1 MRAGDIVADR
11 FEIEGH
17 ASSGG
22 MAQIFRAHDRLT
34 GEPVALKI
42 LQRTGPQESHRFR
55 REAHALAALRHPGV
69 VGYVAH
75 GTTEGGQLYLAMQ
88 WLSGETLA
96 ERLLREPLT
105 VPESLSLGVHVA
117 STLGA
122 LHRLGIVHRDLK
134 PSNLLLVGGSVDE
147 VTLLDFGVVRVAEA
161 GQELTMP
168 GVMLGTP
175 GYMAPEQAR
184 GEVAIDARADVFA
197 LGCILYRC
205 LTGRPPFVGN
215 DGLSV
220 LVKVLLEDP
229 PRLRELRGEVPAAL
243 DDLVTRMLAKAP
255 RDRPRDGAAV
265 AAELG
270 SLGELAP
277 ASRRGLPVPIGGPT
291 PELTTGERRMI
302 CLLVARDGALDND
315 ATRSEGEDALR
326 VRALSALAERHQGRL
341 EIIEARSPVVV
352 LSGLVAPTD
361 LAARG
366 ARCAL
371 AMQVLLGG
379 APVALVSGRA
389 EITAR
394 SPIGKLIDQAAA
406 LLAGDE
412 ARLGVVRIDE
422 VTAGLLGARFDLGSD
437 HAGHLLRGE
446 CDDLEAV
453 PRLLGK
459 PTPCVGRDR
468 ELSLLEATFVQ
479 CIEEQTPSA
488 VLVTAPAGMG
498 KSRLRVELLRRLRA
512 RDEPMAVWIA
522 RGDPM
527 SAGSAF
533 GLLAQVL
540 RRALGVADGAPAA
553 AVHRKI
559 RERVGRHGE
568 RGAHVAPFLGELVG
582 TPFPDEA
589 SEALRAARRSSVLMG
604 DQLHLAWEEFLRA
617 ECAAQ
622 PVLLVLEDMHW
633 GDLPTVGMINSALR
647 NLRDAP
653 FMVLALGRP
662 EVREMFPKLWAGRG
676 VQEIEL
682 TGLSRRA
689 SERLARQALGGA
701 VTEEMIGTLIERADG
716 NAFFLEEQIRA
727 AAEGRGAALPET
739 VLAMVQARLEAL
751 DPEARRV
758 LRAASVFGQSFR
770 PAGVAALLGGADA
783 EVAVWLAELV
793 EREVIV
799 QRRQPGRGGA
809 HGESLSAA
817 SSARGGAG
825 GGAGDGPEREASPAG
840 RAAALEP
847 GPPIQ
852 AGADDPEYSFRHGLV
867 REAAYGALTEY
878 DRRLG
883 HRLAGEWLEGEGK
896 GDAAELAE
904 HFERGAEPGRAA
916 AWYGRAAE
924 QALRGNDLLA
934 AIGHAERGRE
944 CGATGEEA
952 GGLLL
957 VEAEARVWRG
967 DFAVAEQRALD
978 AVALFEAGS
987 PSWYR
992 AVTGVI
998 MAAGKQGAFERVE
1011 SWVATARGASPREGA
1026 LTRRDICLVEG
1037 ALWLVFGG
1045 RYAAADGLIEAL
1057 ERSGAEGRSLDVEV
1071 LARLYE
1077 ARAIRAMTSGD
1088 PGACL
1093 DGIEAALAVFERS
1106 GDRRNACSLQV
1117 NLGSITMELGDY
1129 EGAEA
1134 ALRAALRAAEQM
1146 ELTDLAAFARSNLG
1160 NVMIARGDLDEAR
1173 RVEAEAIA
1181 TFQRLGDPRAEGIA
1195 RAYLGKAALLGGD
1208 LGAAEAEARAAAE
1221 LLQSAPPLRA
1231 AAWALSARV
1240 LLRKGRVEEA
1250 LALSG
1255 DALSLLESL
1264 GAVEEGESLIRLV
1277 RAEALLASGRQVE
1290 AVAAIAQARQ
1300 SVLSRAKQISNP
1312 RYRDQFLSALDNR
1325 EVLALAAQ
1333 WLGDRDAP

>member
-1 MRAGDIVADR
+1 MRAGDIVGNR

-17 ASSGG
+17 ATAGG
-22 MAQIFRAHDRLT
+22 MAQIFRARDRLT
-34 GEPVALKI
+34 GEPVAVKI
-42 LQRTGPQESHRFR
+42 LQRRGPQETHRFL
-55 REAHALAALRHPGV
+55 REAQALATLRHPGI

-75 GTTEGGQLYLAMQ
+75 GATDGGELFLAMQ

-96 ERLLREPLT
+96 ERFLREPLT
-105 VPESLSLGVHVA
+105 VPESLSLGARVA

-122 LHRLGIVHRDLK
+122 LHRLGVVHRDLK

-147 VTLLDFGVVRVAEA
+147 VTLLDFGVARVAEA

-184 GEVAIDARADVFA
+184 GELTIDVRADVFA
-197 LGCILYRC
+197 LGCVLYRC

-243 DDLVTRMLAKAP
+243 DDLVMRMLAKAP

-265 AAELG
+265 AAELA

-277 ASRRGLPVPIGGPT
+277 GSRRVPLPIGGPA

-302 CLLVARDGALDND
+302 CLLLARDGALDSD

-341 EIIEARSPVVV
+341 EIIESRSPVVV
-352 LSGLVAPTD
+352 LSGAVAPTD

-379 APVALVSGRA
+379 APVALVSGRT
-389 EITAR
+389 ELSAR
-394 SPIGKLIDQAAA
+394 SPIGNLIDQAAA
-406 LLAGDE
+406 LLAGDA
-412 ARLGVVRIDE
+412 ARPGVVRIDE
-422 VTAGLLGARFDLGSD
+422 VTAGLLGARFDVGSD
-437 HAGHLLRGE
+437 PTGHLLRGE
-446 CDDLEAV
+446 RDDLEVV

-498 KSRLRVELLRRLRA
+498 KSRLRTELLRRLRA
-512 RDEPMAVWIA
+512 RGEPMEVWIA

-527 SAGSAF
+527 SAGASF
-533 GLLAQVL
+533 GLLSQVL
-540 RRALGVADGAPAA
+540 RRALGVADGTPAA
-553 AVHRKI
+553 AVQRKI

-568 RGAHVAPFLGELVG
+568 DGARLAPFLGELVG
-582 TPFPDEA
+582 APFPDDE
-589 SEALRAARRSSVLMG
+589 SEALRVARRSSVLMG

-617 ECAAQ
+617 ACAAQ
-622 PVLLVLEDMHW
+622 PVLLVLEDLHW
-633 GDLPTVGMINSALR
+633 GDLPTVAMINSALR

-689 SERLARQALGGA
+689 GERLVRQALGNA
-701 VTEEMIGTLIERADG
+701 AADEVVATLVERADG

-783 EVAVWLAELV
+783 EVGDRLAELV

-799 QRRQPGRGGA
+799 PRRQPGRRGDGL
-809 HGESLSAA
+809 LSAM
-817 SSARGGAG
+817 SSSPRAG
-825 GGAGDGPEREASPAG
+825 PFDGPDRDAPTASE
-840 RAAALEP
+840 AAALDLGALGE
-847 GPPIQ
+847 
-852 AGADDPEYSFRHGLV
+852 AGAAEPEYSFRHGLV
-867 REAAYGALTEY
+867 REAAYGALTDY
-878 DRRLG
+878 DRQLG

-916 AWYGRAAE
+916 AWYRRAAE
-924 QALRGNDLLA
+924 QSLRGNDLLA
-934 AIGHAERGRE
+934 AIRHAERGLA
-944 CGATGEEA
+944 CGAAGAEA

-967 DFAVAEQRALD
+967 DFAVAEQRALE
-978 AVALFEAGS
+978 AAALFEPGS
-987 PSWYR
+987 PPWYS
-992 AVTGVI
+992 AATEVVL
-998 MAAGKQGAFERVE
+998 AAGKQGALDRVE
-1011 SWVATARGASPREGA
+1011 SWVATARGASPGEGA

-1045 RYAAADGLIEAL
+1045 RYAAADGIIAAL
-1057 ERSGAEGRSLDVEV
+1057 ERSGDEGRALDVEV

-1093 DGIEAALAVFERS
+1093 EGIEAALAVFERS
-1106 GDRRNACSLQV
+1106 GDRRNACSLRV
-1117 NLGSITMELGDY
+1117 NLGAITMELGDY

-1134 ALRAALRAAEQM
+1134 ALRAAMRAAEQM

-1181 TFQRLGDPRAEGIA
+1181 TFQRLGDPRAEGVA
-1195 RAYLGKAALLGGD
+1195 RAYLAKAALLGGD
-1208 LGAAEAEARAAAE
+1208 LAGAEAEARAAAE

-1240 LLRKGRVEEA
+1240 LLRKGRADEA

-1255 DALSLLESL
+1255 EALSLLESL

-1277 RAEALLASGRQVE
+1277 RAEALFASGRQDE
-1290 AVAAIAQARQ
+1290 GIAAIARARQ
-1300 SVLSRAKQISNP
+1300 SVLARAGQISNP
-1312 RYRDQFLSALDNR
+1312 RYRDRFLSSLDNG
-1325 EVLALAAQ
+1325 ETLALAAR
-1333 WLGDRDAP
+1333 WLGDSDAR

>member
-1 MRAGDIVADR
+1 MRAGDLVGNR

-17 ASSGG
+17 ATAGG
-22 MAQIFRAHDRLT
+22 MAQIFRARDRLT
-34 GEPVALKI
+34 GEPVAVKI
-42 LQRTGPQESHRFR
+42 LQRRGPQETHRFL
-55 REAHALAALRHPGV
+55 REAQALATLRHPGIV
-69 VGYVAH
+69 AYVAH
-75 GTTEGGQLYLAMQ
+75 GATEGGDLFLAMQ

-96 ERLLREPLT
+96 ERFLREPLT
-105 VPESLSLGVHVA
+105 VPESLALGARVA
-117 STLGA
+117 ATLGA
-122 LHRLGIVHRDLK
+122 LHRLGVVHRDLK

-147 VTLLDFGVVRVAEA
+147 VTLLDFGVARVAEA

-184 GEVAIDARADVFA
+184 GELTIDARADVFA
-197 LGCILYRC
+197 LGCVLYRC

-243 DDLVTRMLAKAP
+243 DDLVMRMLAKAP

-265 AAELG
+265 AAELA

-277 ASRRGLPVPIGGPT
+277 GSRRVPLPIGGPA

-302 CLLVARDGALDND
+302 CLLLARDGALDSD

-341 EIIEARSPVVV
+341 EIIESRSPVVV
-352 LSGLVAPTD
+352 LSGAVAPTD

-379 APVALVSGRA
+379 APVALVSGRT
-389 EITAR
+389 ELTAR
-394 SPIGKLIDQAAA
+394 SPIGNLIDQAAA
-406 LLAGDE
+406 LLAGDA
-412 ARLGVVRIDE
+412 ARPGVVRIDE
-422 VTAGLLGARFDLGSD
+422 VTAGLLGARFDVGAD
-437 HAGHLLRGE
+437 PAGHLLRGE
-446 CDDLEAV
+446 RDDLEVV

-498 KSRLRVELLRRLRA
+498 KSRLRTELLRRLRA
-512 RDEPMAVWIA
+512 RGEPMEIWIA

-527 SAGSAF
+527 SAGASF
-533 GLLAQVL
+533 GLLSQVL
-540 RRALGVADGAPAA
+540 RRALGVADGTPAA
-553 AVHRKI
+553 AVQRKI

-568 RGAHVAPFLGELVG
+568 DGARLAPFLGELVG
-582 TPFPDEA
+582 APFPDDE
-589 SEALRAARRSSVLMG
+589 SEALRVARRSSLLMG

-622 PVLLVLEDMHW
+622 PVLLVLEDLHW
-633 GDLPTVGMINSALR
+633 GDLPTVAMINSALR

-689 SERLARQALGGA
+689 SERLVRQALGNA
-701 VTEEMIGTLIERADG
+701 AAEQVVATLVERADG

-727 AAEGRGAALPET
+727 AADGRGAALPES

-783 EVAVWLAELV
+783 EVGDRLAELV

-799 QRRQPGRGGA
+799 ARRQPGRRGDGL
-809 HGESLSAA
+809 LSAL
-817 SSARGGAG
+817 SSSPRPGPI
-825 GGAGDGPEREASPAG
+825 DEPERDAPTACE
-840 RAAALEP
+840 AAALEL
-847 GPPIQ
+847 
-852 AGADDPEYSFRHGLV
+852 GASGEAEPEYSFRHGLV
-867 REAAYGALTEY
+867 REAAYGALTDY
-878 DRRLG
+878 DRQLG

-916 AWYGRAAE
+916 AWYRRAAE
-924 QALRGNDLLA
+924 QSLRGNDLLA
-934 AIGHAERGRE
+934 AIRHAERGLA
-944 CGATGEEA
+944 CGAAGVEA

-967 DFAVAEQRALD
+967 DFAAAEQRALE
-978 AVALFEAGS
+978 ATALFEPGS
-987 PSWYR
+987 PSWYS
-992 AVTGVI
+992 AATEVV
-998 MAAGKQGAFERVE
+998 MAAGKQGALDRVE
-1011 SWVATARGASPREGA
+1011 SWVATARGASPGEGA

-1045 RYAAADGLIEAL
+1045 RYAAADGIIAAL
-1057 ERSGAEGRSLDVEV
+1057 ERSGDEGRALDVEV
-1071 LARLYE
+1071 RARLYE
-1077 ARAIRAMTSGD
+1077 ARAIRAMTFGD

-1093 DGIEAALAVFERS
+1093 EGIEAALAVFERS
-1106 GDRRNACSLQV
+1106 GDRRNACSLRV
-1117 NLGSITMELGDY
+1117 NLGAVTMELGDY

-1181 TFQRLGDPRAEGIA
+1181 TFQRLGDPRAEGVA
-1195 RAYLGKAALLGGD
+1195 RAYLAKAALLGGD
-1208 LGAAEAEARAAAE
+1208 LAAAEAEARAAAE

-1240 LLRKGRVEEA
+1240 LLRKGRADEA

-1255 DALSLLESL
+1255 EALALLESL

-1277 RAEALLASGRQVE
+1277 RAEALFASGRQDE
-1290 AVAAIAQARQ
+1290 GIAAVARARQ
-1300 SVLSRAKQISNP
+1300 SVLARAGQISNP
-1312 RYRDQFLSALDNR
+1312 RYRDRFLSSLDNV
-1325 EVLALAAQ
+1325 ETLALAAR
-1333 WLGDRDAP
+1333 WLGDSDARQ

>member
-1 MRAGDIVADR
+1 MRAGDVVGNR

-17 ASSGG
+17 ATAGG
-22 MAQIFRAHDRLT
+22 MAQVFRARDRLT
-34 GEPVALKI
+34 GSPVAVKI
-42 LQRTGPQESHRFR
+42 LQRKGPQEMLRFV
-55 REAHALAALRHPGV
+55 REAQALATLHHPGI

-75 GTTEGGQLYLAMQ
+75 GTTEGGDLFLAMQ
-88 WLSGETLA
+88 WLAGETLA
-96 ERLLREPLT
+96 ERFLREPLT
-105 VPESLSLGVHVA
+105 VTESLALGA
-117 STLGA
+117 RIAATLGA

-147 VTLLDFGVVRVAEA
+147 VTLLDFGVARVAEA

-184 GEVAIDARADVFA
+184 GELTIDARADVFA
-197 LGCILYRC
+197 LGCVLYRC

-265 AAELG
+265 AAELA
-270 SLGELAP
+270 SLGDVAP
-277 ASRRGLPVPIGGPT
+277 GSRRGLPSPIGGPA

-302 CLLVARDGALDND
+302 CLLLARDGALDSD

-341 EIIEARSPVVV
+341 EIIESRSPVVV
-352 LSGLVAPTD
+352 LSGAVAPTD

-379 APVALVSGRA
+379 APVALVSGRT
-389 EITAR
+389 ELTAR
-394 SPIGKLIDQAAA
+394 SPIGNLIDQAAA
-406 LLAGDE
+406 LLAGDA
-412 ARLGVVRIDE
+412 ARPGVVRIDE
-422 VTAGLLGARFDLGSD
+422 VTAGLLGARFDLASD

-446 CDDLEAV
+446 RDDLEVV

-468 ELSLLEATFVQ
+468 ELSLLEATFAQ

-488 VLVTAPAGMG
+488 VLVTAPAGLG
-498 KSRLRVELLRRLRA
+498 KSRLRTELLRRLRA
-512 RDEPMAVWIA
+512 RGEPMEVWIA

-527 SAGSAF
+527 SAGAAF

-553 AVHRKI
+553 AVQRKI
-559 RERVGRHGE
+559 RERVGGH
-568 RGAHVAPFLGELVG
+568 GAHGARLAPFLGELVG
-582 TPFPDEA
+582 APFPDEE
-589 SEALRAARRSSVLMG
+589 SEALRVARRSSVLMG

-622 PVLLVLEDMHW
+622 PVLLVLEDLHW
-633 GDLPTVGMINSALR
+633 GDLPTVTMINSALR

-676 VQEIEL
+676 VQEVEL

-689 SERLARQALGGA
+689 SERLVRQALGNA
-701 VTEEMIGTLIERADG
+701 VTDEVVATLVERADG

-783 EVAVWLAELV
+783 EVADRLAELV

-799 QRRQPGRGGA
+799 PRRQPGRGGA
-809 HGESLSAA
+809 RGEGP
-817 SSARGGAG
+817 SSAGSSSPRAVL
-825 GGAGDGPEREASPAG
+825 GDGPERDASPACE
-840 RAAALEP
+840 AAALDLDVPGEAGTTEP
-847 GPPIQ
+847 
-852 AGADDPEYSFRHGLV
+852 EHSFRHGLV
-867 REAAYGALTEY
+867 REAAYGALTDY
-878 DRRLG
+878 DRQLG

-916 AWYGRAAE
+916 AWYRRAAE

-934 AIGHAERGRE
+934 AIRHAERGRA
-944 CGATGEEA
+944 CGAAGAEA

-957 VEAEARVWRG
+957 VESEARVWRG
-967 DFAVAEQRALD
+967 DFALAEQRALE
-978 AVALFEAGS
+978 AIALFEPGS
-987 PSWYR
+987 PSWYS
-992 AVTGVI
+992 AVTEVV
-998 MAAGKQGAFERVE
+998 MSAGKQGALDRVE
-1011 SWVATARGASPREGA
+1011 SWVVTARGASPREGA
-1026 LTRRDICLVEG
+1026 LTRRDIALVEG

-1045 RYAAADGLIEAL
+1045 RYAAADGIIAAL
-1057 ERSGAEGRSLDVEV
+1057 ERSEGEGRALDVEV

-1093 DGIEAALAVFERS
+1093 EGIEAALAVFERS
-1106 GDRRNACSLQV
+1106 GDRRNACSLRV
-1117 NLGSITMELGDY
+1117 NLGAITMELGDY

-1160 NVMIARGDLDEAR
+1160 NVMIARGDLDEGR
-1173 RVEAEAIA
+1173 RVEVEAIA
-1181 TFQRLGDPRAEGIA
+1181 TFQRLGDPRAEGVA
-1195 RAYLGKAALLGGD
+1195 RAYLAKAALLGGD
-1208 LGAAEAEARAAAE
+1208 LAAAEAEARAAAE

-1240 LLRKGRVEEA
+1240 LLRRGRADEA

-1255 DALSLLESL
+1255 EALSLLESL

-1277 RAEALLASGRQVE
+1277 RAEALFASGRHDE
-1290 AVAAIAQARQ
+1290 ALAAIARARH
-1300 SVLSRAKQISNP
+1300 SVLSRAGQISNP
-1312 RYRDQFLSALDNR
+1312 RYRAQFLSSLDNG
-1325 EVLALAAQ
+1325 ETLALAAR
-1333 WLGDRDAP
+1333 WLGDSDAS

>member
-1 MRAGDIVADR
+1 MRAGDIVGSR

-17 ASSGG
+17 ATAGG
-22 MAQIFRAHDRLT
+22 MAQIFRARDRLT
-34 GEPVALKI
+34 GEPVAVKV
-42 LQRTGPQESHRFR
+42 LQRRGPQETHRFV
-55 REAHALAALRHPGV
+55 REAQALATLRHPGI

-75 GTTEGGQLYLAMQ
+75 GTTEGGDLFLAMQ

-96 ERLLREPLT
+96 ERFLREPLT
-105 VPESLSLGVHVA
+105 VPESLALGARVA

-147 VTLLDFGVVRVAEA
+147 VTLLDFGVARVAEA

-184 GEVAIDARADVFA
+184 GELTIDARADVFA
-197 LGCILYRC
+197 LGCVLYRC

-265 AAELG
+265 AAELA
-270 SLGELAP
+270 SLGDLAP
-277 ASRRGLPVPIGGPT
+277 GSRRGLPLPIGGPA

-302 CLLVARDGALDND
+302 CLLLARDGALDSD

-341 EIIEARSPVVV
+341 EIIESRSPVVV
-352 LSGLVAPTD
+352 LSGAVAPTD

-379 APVALVSGRA
+379 APVALVSGRT
-389 EITAR
+389 ELTAR
-394 SPIGKLIDQAAA
+394 SPIGNLIDQAAA
-406 LLAGDE
+406 LLAGDA
-412 ARLGVVRIDE
+412 ARPGVVRIDE

-446 CDDLEAV
+446 RDDLEVV

-498 KSRLRVELLRRLRA
+498 KSRLRTELLRRIRA
-512 RDEPMAVWIA
+512 RGEAMEVWIA

-527 SAGSAF
+527 SAGASF

-540 RRALGVADGAPAA
+540 RRALGLADGAPAP
-553 AVHRKI
+553 AVQRRI
-559 RERVGRHGE
+559 RERVARHGE
-568 RGAHVAPFLGELVG
+568 HGARLAPFLGELVG
-582 TPFPDEA
+582 APFPDEE
-589 SEALRAARRSSVLMG
+589 SEALRVARRSSVLMG

-622 PVLLVLEDMHW
+622 PVLLVLEDLHW
-633 GDLPTVGMINSALR
+633 GDLPTVAMINSALR

-689 SERLARQALGGA
+689 SERLVRQALGNA
-701 VTEEMIGTLIERADG
+701 VAEEVVATLVERADG

-770 PAGVAALLGGADA
+770 PAGAAALLGGADA
-783 EVAVWLAELV
+783 EVGDRLAELV

-799 QRRQPGRGGA
+799 PRRQPGREG
-809 HGESLSAA
+809 
-817 SSARGGAG
+817 ARGEDLFSGLSSSSPRA
-825 GGAGDGPEREASPAG
+825 APGDGSERDASCA
-840 RAAALEP
+840 AAALEH
-847 GPPIQ
+847 GPLS
-852 AGADDPEYSFRHGLV
+852 GAVSAEPEYSFRHGLV
-867 REAAYGALTEY
+867 REAAYGALTDY
-878 DRRLG
+878 DRQLG

-916 AWYGRAAE
+916 TWYRRAAE

-934 AIGHAERGRE
+934 AIRHAARGLA
-944 CGATGEEA
+944 CGAAGAEA

-957 VEAEARVWRG
+957 VEAEARVWHG

-978 AVALFEAGS
+978 AVALFEPGS
-987 PSWYR
+987 PSWYS
-992 AVTGVI
+992 AVTEVV
-998 MAAGKQGAFERVE
+998 MAAGKQGALDRVE
-1011 SWVATARGASPREGA
+1011 SWVVTAQGASPREGA

-1045 RYAAADGLIEAL
+1045 RYAAADGIIAAL
-1057 ERSGAEGRSLDVEV
+1057 ERSEGEGRSLDVEV

-1093 DGIEAALAVFERS
+1093 EGIEAALAVFERS
-1106 GDRRNACSLQV
+1106 GDRRNACSLRV
-1117 NLGSITMELGDY
+1117 NLGAITMELGDY

-1181 TFQRLGDPRAEGIA
+1181 TFQRLGDPRAEGVA
-1195 RAYLGKAALLGGD
+1195 RAYLGKAALLAGD

-1240 LLRKGRVEEA
+1240 LLRKGRVDEA

-1255 DALSLLESL
+1255 EALALLSSL

-1277 RAEALLASGRQVE
+1277 RAEALFASGRQDE
-1290 AVAAIAQARQ
+1290 AIAAIARARD
-1300 SVLSRAKQISNP
+1300 SVLSRAGQISSP
-1312 RYRDQFLSALDNR
+1312 RYRDQFLSSLDNG
-1325 EVLALAAQ
+1325 ETLALAAR
-1333 WLGDRDAP
+1333 WLGDSEAR

>member
-1 MRAGDIVADR
+1 MRAGDLVGNR

-17 ASSGG
+17 ATAGG
-22 MAQIFRAHDRLT
+22 MAQIFRARDRLT
-34 GEPVALKI
+34 GEPVAVKI
-42 LQRTGPQESHRFR
+42 LQRRGPQETHRFL
-55 REAHALAALRHPGV
+55 REAQALATLRHPGIV
-69 VGYVAH
+69 AYVAH
-75 GTTEGGQLYLAMQ
+75 GATEGGDLFLAMQ

-96 ERLLREPLT
+96 ERFLREPLT
-105 VPESLSLGVHVA
+105 VPESLALGARVA
-117 STLGA
+117 ATLGA
-122 LHRLGIVHRDLK
+122 LHRLGVVHRDLK

-147 VTLLDFGVVRVAEA
+147 VTLLDFGVARVAEA

-184 GEVAIDARADVFA
+184 GELTIDARADVFA
-197 LGCILYRC
+197 LGCVLYRC

-243 DDLVTRMLAKAP
+243 DDLVMRMLAKAP

-265 AAELG
+265 AAELA

-277 ASRRGLPVPIGGPT
+277 GSRRVPLPIGGPA

-302 CLLVARDGALDND
+302 CLLLARDGALDSD

-341 EIIEARSPVVV
+341 EIIESRSPVVV
-352 LSGLVAPTD
+352 LSGAVAPTD

-379 APVALVSGRA
+379 APVALVSGRT
-389 EITAR
+389 ELTAR
-394 SPIGKLIDQAAA
+394 SPIGNLIDQAAA
-406 LLAGDE
+406 LLAGDA
-412 ARLGVVRIDE
+412 ARPGVVRIDE
-422 VTAGLLGARFDLGSD
+422 VTAGLLGARFDVGAD
-437 HAGHLLRGE
+437 PTGHLLRGE
-446 CDDLEAV
+446 RDDLEVV

-498 KSRLRVELLRRLRA
+498 KSRLRTELLRRLRA
-512 RDEPMAVWIA
+512 RGEPMEIWIA

-527 SAGSAF
+527 SAGASF
-533 GLLAQVL
+533 GLLSQAL
-540 RRALGVADGAPAA
+540 RRALGVADGTPAA
-553 AVHRKI
+553 AVQRKI

-568 RGAHVAPFLGELVG
+568 DGARLAPFLGELVG
-582 TPFPDEA
+582 APFPDDE
-589 SEALRAARRSSVLMG
+589 SEALRVARRSSVLMG

-622 PVLLVLEDMHW
+622 PVLLVLEDLHW
-633 GDLPTVGMINSALR
+633 GDLPTVAMINSALR

-689 SERLARQALGGA
+689 SERLVRQALGNA
-701 VTEEMIGTLIERADG
+701 AAEQVVATLVERADG

-727 AAEGRGAALPET
+727 AADGRGAALPET

-783 EVAVWLAELV
+783 EVGDRLAELV

-799 QRRQPGRGGA
+799 PRRQPGRRGDGL
-809 HGESLSAA
+809 LSAL
-817 SSARGGAG
+817 SSSPRPGPI
-825 GGAGDGPEREASPAG
+825 DEPERDAPTACE
-840 RAAALEP
+840 AAALELGAP
-847 GPPIQ
+847 GE
-852 AGADDPEYSFRHGLV
+852 AGEAEPEYSFRHGLV
-867 REAAYGALTEY
+867 REAAYGALTDY
-878 DRRLG
+878 DRQLG

-916 AWYGRAAE
+916 AWYRRAAE
-924 QALRGNDLLA
+924 QSLRGNDLLA
-934 AIGHAERGRE
+934 AIGHAERGLA
-944 CGATGEEA
+944 CGASGAEA

-967 DFAVAEQRALD
+967 DFAAAEQRALE
-978 AVALFEAGS
+978 AAALFEPGS
-987 PSWYR
+987 PPWYS
-992 AVTGVI
+992 AATGVV
-998 MAAGKQGAFERVE
+998 MAAGKQGALDRVE
-1011 SWVATARGASPREGA
+1011 SWVATARGASPGEGA

-1045 RYAAADGLIEAL
+1045 RYSAADGIIAAL
-1057 ERSGAEGRSLDVEV
+1057 ERSGDEGRALDVEV
-1071 LARLYE
+1071 RARLYE
-1077 ARAIRAMTSGD
+1077 ARAIRAMTFGD

-1093 DGIEAALAVFERS
+1093 EGIEAALAVFERS
-1106 GDRRNACSLQV
+1106 GDRRNACSLRV
-1117 NLGSITMELGDY
+1117 NLGAVTMELGDY

-1134 ALRAALRAAEQM
+1134 ALRAALRAADQM

-1181 TFQRLGDPRAEGIA
+1181 TFQRLGDPRAEGVA
-1195 RAYLGKAALLGGD
+1195 RAYLAKAALLGGD
-1208 LGAAEAEARAAAE
+1208 LAVAEAEARAAAE

-1240 LLRKGRVEEA
+1240 LLRKGRADEA

-1255 DALSLLESL
+1255 EALALLESL

-1277 RAEALLASGRQVE
+1277 RAEALFASGRQDE
-1290 AVAAIAQARQ
+1290 GIAAVARARQ
-1300 SVLSRAKQISNP
+1300 SVLARAGQISNP
-1312 RYRDQFLSALDNR
+1312 RNRDRFLSSLDNV
-1325 EVLALAAQ
+1325 ETLALAAR
-1333 WLGDRDAP
+1333 WLGDSDARQ

>member
-1 MRAGDIVADR
+1 MLAGDLVGNR

-17 ASSGG
+17 ATAGG
-22 MAQIFRAHDRLT
+22 MAQIFRARDRLT
-34 GEPVALKI
+34 GEPVALKV
-42 LQRTGPQESHRFR
+42 LQRRGPQETHRFL
-55 REAHALAALRHPGV
+55 REAHALAALRHPGI

-75 GTTEGGQLYLAMQ
+75 GTTEGGDPYLAMQ
-88 WLSGETLA
+88 WLAGETLA
-96 ERLLREPLT
+96 ERFLREPLT
-105 VPESLSLGVHVA
+105 VPESLALGVRIA

-147 VTLLDFGVVRVAEA
+147 VTLLDFGVAHVAEA

-197 LGCILYRC
+197 LGCVLYRC

-215 DGLSV
+215 DSLSV
-220 LVKVLLEDP
+220 LVKVLLEEP
-229 PRLRELRGEVPAAL
+229 PRLRELRGEIPAAI
-243 DDLVTRMLAKAP
+243 DDLVFRMLAKAP

-265 AAELG
+265 AAELS
-270 SLGELAP
+270 SLGDLAP
-277 ASRRGLPVPIGGPT
+277 GSRRVPLPLGGPT

-302 CLLVARDGALDND
+302 CLLLARDGALDSD

-341 EIIEARSPVVV
+341 EIIESRSPVVV
-352 LSGLVAPTD
+352 LSGAVAPTD
-361 LAARG
+361 LATRG

-379 APVALVSGRA
+379 APVALVSGRT
-389 EITAR
+389 EISAR

-406 LLAGDE
+406 LLAGDA
-412 ARLGVVRIDE
+412 ARPGVVRIDE
-422 VTAGLLGARFDLGSD
+422 VTAGLLGARFDVGAD

-446 CDDLEAV
+446 RDDLEAV

-488 VLVTAPAGMG
+488 VLVTAPAGLG
-498 KSRLRVELLRRLRA
+498 KSRLRSELLRRLRA
-512 RDEPMAVWIA
+512 RGEPMEVWIA

-527 SAGSAF
+527 SAGAAF

-553 AVHRKI
+553 AVQRRI
-559 RERVGRHGE
+559 RERLARHGE
-568 RGAHVAPFLGELVG
+568 DGERMAPFLGEIVG
-582 TPFPDEA
+582 APFSDEA
-589 SEALRAARRSSVLMG
+589 SEALRAARRSSMLMG
-604 DQLHLAWEEFLRA
+604 DQLHLVWEEFLRA

-633 GDLPTVGMINSALR
+633 GDLPTVAMINSALR

-676 VQEIEL
+676 VQEVEL

-689 SERLARQALGGA
+689 SERLVRQALGSA
-701 VTEEMIGTLIERADG
+701 VSEEVVATLVERADG

-727 AAEGRGAALPET
+727 AADGRGAALPET

-770 PAGVAALLGGADA
+770 SRGVAALLGGADA
-783 EVAVWLAELV
+783 EVADRLAELV

-799 QRRQPGRGGA
+799 PRRQPVRGGA
-809 HGESLSAA
+809 RGAGLLS
-817 SSARGGAG
+817 SISARGIAADADGA
-825 GGAGDGPEREASPAG
+825 AREAPPASDG
-840 RAAALEP
+840 DAIEQ
-847 GPPIQ
+847 GPPSE
-852 AGADDPEYSFRHGLV
+852 AGADEPEHSFRHGLV
-867 REAAYGALTEY
+867 REAAYGALTDY
-878 DRRLG
+878 DRQLG

-916 AWYGRAAE
+916 AWYRRAAE

-934 AIGHAERGRE
+934 AIGHAGRGLA
-944 CGATGEEA
+944 CGASGAEA

-967 DFAVAEQRALD
+967 DFAAAEQRAL
-978 AVALFEAGS
+978 AAAALFEPGS
-987 PSWYR
+987 PSWYS
-992 AVTGVI
+992 AVTEVI
-998 MAAGKQGAFERVE
+998 MAAGKQGALDRVE
-1011 SWVATARGASPREGA
+1011 SWVTTARGASPQGGA

-1045 RYAAADGLIEAL
+1045 RYAAADGIIEAL
-1057 ERSGAEGRSLDVEV
+1057 ERSEGEGRSLDVEV

-1093 DGIEAALAVFERS
+1093 EGIEAALAVFERS
-1106 GDRRNACSLQV
+1106 GDRRNACSLRV
-1117 NLGSITMELGDY
+1117 NLGAITMELGDY

-1134 ALRAALRAAEQM
+1134 ALRSALRAAEQM

-1160 NVMIARGDLDEAR
+1160 SVMIARGDLDEAR
-1173 RVEAEAIA
+1173 RLEAEAIA
-1181 TFQRLGDPRAEGIA
+1181 TFQRLGDPRAEGVA
-1195 RAYLGKAALLGGD
+1195 RAYLAKAALLAGD
-1208 LGAAEAEARAAAE
+1208 LAAAEAEARAAAE

-1240 LLRKGRVEEA
+1240 LLRKGRADEA

-1255 DALSLLESL
+1255 EALSLLESL

-1277 RAEALLASGRQVE
+1277 RAEALFASGQQAE
-1290 AVAAIAQARQ
+1290 ALAAIAKARR
-1300 SVLSRAKQISNP
+1300 SVLSRAAQISSP
-1312 RYRDQFLSALDNR
+1312 RYRDRFLSALDNG
-1325 EVLALAAQ
+1325 ETLALAAR
-1333 WLGDRDAP
+1333 WLGDHESP

>member
-1 MRAGDIVADR
+1 MRAGDVVGNR

-17 ASSGG
+17 ATAGG
-22 MAQIFRAHDRLT
+22 MAQVFRARDRLT
-34 GEPVALKI
+34 GSPVAVKI
-42 LQRTGPQESHRFR
+42 LQRKGPQEMLRFV
-55 REAHALAALRHPGV
+55 REAQALATLHHPGI

-75 GTTEGGQLYLAMQ
+75 GTTEGGDLFLAMQ
-88 WLSGETLA
+88 WLAGETLA
-96 ERLLREPLT
+96 ERFLREPLT
-105 VPESLSLGVHVA
+105 VTESLALGA
-117 STLGA
+117 RIAATLGA

-147 VTLLDFGVVRVAEA
+147 VTLLDFGVARVAEA

-184 GEVAIDARADVFA
+184 GELTIDARADVFA
-197 LGCILYRC
+197 LGCVLYRC

-265 AAELG
+265 AAELA
-270 SLGELAP
+270 SLGDVAP
-277 ASRRGLPVPIGGPT
+277 GSRRGLPSPIGGPA

-302 CLLVARDGALDND
+302 CLLLARDGALDSD

-341 EIIEARSPVVV
+341 EIIESRSPVVV
-352 LSGLVAPTD
+352 LSGAVAPTD

-379 APVALVSGRA
+379 APVALVSGRT
-389 EITAR
+389 ELTAR
-394 SPIGKLIDQAAA
+394 SPIGNLIDQAAA
-406 LLAGDE
+406 LLAGDA
-412 ARLGVVRIDE
+412 ARPGVVRIDE
-422 VTAGLLGARFDLGSD
+422 VTAGLLGARFDLASD

-446 CDDLEAV
+446 RDDLEVV

-488 VLVTAPAGMG
+488 VLVTAPAGLG
-498 KSRLRVELLRRLRA
+498 KSRLRTELLRRLRA
-512 RDEPMAVWIA
+512 RGEPMEVWIA

-527 SAGSAF
+527 SAGAAF

-553 AVHRKI
+553 AVQRKI
-559 RERVGRHGE
+559 RERVGGH
-568 RGAHVAPFLGELVG
+568 GAHGARLAPFLGELVG
-582 TPFPDEA
+582 APFPDEE
-589 SEALRAARRSSVLMG
+589 SEALRVARRSSVLMG

-622 PVLLVLEDMHW
+622 PVLLVLEDLHW
-633 GDLPTVGMINSALR
+633 GDLPTVTMINSALR

-676 VQEIEL
+676 VQEVEL

-689 SERLARQALGGA
+689 SERLVRQALGNV
-701 VTEEMIGTLIERADG
+701 VTDEVVATLVERADG

-783 EVAVWLAELV
+783 EVADRLAELV

-799 QRRQPGRGGA
+799 PRRQPGRGGA
-809 HGESLSAA
+809 RGEGL
-817 SSARGGAG
+817 SSAGSSSPRAVL
-825 GGAGDGPEREASPAG
+825 GDGPERDASPACE
-840 RAAALEP
+840 AAALDLDVPGEAGTTEP
-847 GPPIQ
+847 
-852 AGADDPEYSFRHGLV
+852 EHSFRHGLV
-867 REAAYGALTEY
+867 REAAYGALTDY
-878 DRRLG
+878 DRQLG

-916 AWYGRAAE
+916 AWYRRAAE

-934 AIGHAERGRE
+934 AIRHAERGRA
-944 CGATGEEA
+944 CGAAGAEA

-957 VEAEARVWRG
+957 VESEARVWRG
-967 DFAVAEQRALD
+967 DFALAEQRALE
-978 AVALFEAGS
+978 AIALFEPGS
-987 PSWYR
+987 PSWYS
-992 AVTGVI
+992 AVTEVV
-998 MAAGKQGAFERVE
+998 MSAGKQGALDRVE
-1011 SWVATARGASPREGA
+1011 SWVVTARGASPREGA
-1026 LTRRDICLVEG
+1026 LTRRDIALVEG

-1045 RYAAADGLIEAL
+1045 RYAAADGIIAAL
-1057 ERSGAEGRSLDVEV
+1057 ERSEGEGRALDVEV

-1093 DGIEAALAVFERS
+1093 EGIEAALAVFERS
-1106 GDRRNACSLQV
+1106 GDRRNACSLRV
-1117 NLGSITMELGDY
+1117 NLGAITMELGDY

-1160 NVMIARGDLDEAR
+1160 NVMIARGDLDEGR

-1181 TFQRLGDPRAEGIA
+1181 TFQRLGDPRAEGVA
-1195 RAYLGKAALLGGD
+1195 RAYLAKAALLGGD
-1208 LGAAEAEARAAAE
+1208 LAAAEAEARAAAE

-1240 LLRKGRVEEA
+1240 LLRRGRADEA

-1255 DALSLLESL
+1255 EALSLLESL

-1277 RAEALLASGRQVE
+1277 RAEALFASGRHDE
-1290 AVAAIAQARQ
+1290 AIAAITRARH
-1300 SVLSRAKQISNP
+1300 SVLSRAGQISSP
-1312 RYRDQFLSALDNR
+1312 RYRAQFLSSLDNG
-1325 EVLALAAQ
+1325 ETLALAAR
-1333 WLGDRDAP
+1333 WLGDSDAS

>member
-1 MRAGDIVADR
+1 MLAGDVVGNR

-17 ASSGG
+17 ASAGG
-22 MAQIFRAHDRLT
+22 MAQIFRARDRLT
-34 GEPVALKI
+34 GELVALKI
-42 LQRTGPQESHRFR
+42 LQRSGPQETHRFV
-55 REAHALAALRHPGV
+55 REAHALAAIRHPGV

-75 GTTEGGQLYLAMQ
+75 GKTDAGDPYLAMQ

-105 VPESLSLGVHVA
+105 VPESLALGARVA

-134 PSNLLLVGGSVDE
+134 PSNLLLVGGSVEE
-147 VTLLDFGVVRVAEA
+147 VTLLDFGVAHVAGV

-197 LGCILYRC
+197 LGCVLYRC

-215 DGLSV
+215 DSLSV
-220 LVKVLLEDP
+220 LVKVLLEEP
-229 PRLRELRGEVPAAL
+229 PRLRELRGEIPPAL
-243 DDLVTRMLAKAP
+243 DDLIFRMLAKAP
-255 RDRPRDGAAV
+255 RDRPRDGAVV
-265 AAELG
+265 ATELS

-277 ASRRGLPVPIGGPT
+277 GSRRVPLPLGGPA

-302 CLLVARDGALDND
+302 CLLVARDGALDSD

-341 EIIEARSPVVV
+341 EIIESRSPVVV
-352 LSGLVAPTD
+352 LSGAVAPTD

-389 EITAR
+389 EISAR
-394 SPIGKLIDQAAA
+394 SPIGKLIDHAAA
-406 LLAGDE
+406 LLAGDA
-412 ARLGVVRIDE
+412 ARPGVVRIDE
-422 VTAGLLGARFDLGSD
+422 VTAGLLGARFDVGAD
-437 HAGHLLRGE
+437 PAGHLLRGE
-446 CDDLEAV
+446 RDDLEAV
-453 PRLLGK
+453 PRLLGR

-498 KSRLRVELLRRLRA
+498 KSRLRNELLRRLRA
-512 RDEPMAVWIA
+512 RGEPMEVWIA

-527 SAGSAF
+527 SAGAAF

-553 AVHRKI
+553 AVQRRI
-559 RERVGRHGE
+559 RERLARHGDDGE
-568 RGAHVAPFLGELVG
+568 RMAPFLGEIVG
-582 TPFPDEA
+582 APFPDEA
-589 SEALRAARRSSVLMG
+589 SEALRAARRSSMLMG
-604 DQLHLAWEEFLRA
+604 DQLHLVWEEFLRA

-622 PVLLVLEDMHW
+622 PVLLVLEDLHW
-633 GDLPTVGMINSALR
+633 GDLPTVAMINGALR

-662 EVREMFPKLWAGRG
+662 EVRELFPRLWAGRG

-689 SERLARQALGGA
+689 SERLVRQALGGA
-701 VTEEMIGTLIERADG
+701 VPDDVVATLVERADG

-727 AAEGRGAALPET
+727 AAEGRGSALPET

-770 PAGVAALLGGADA
+770 SRGVAALLGGADA
-783 EVAVWLAELV
+783 EVADRLAELV

-799 QRRQPGRGGA
+799 PRRQPGRGGA
-809 HGESLSAA
+809 
-817 SSARGGAG
+817 RGAG
-825 GGAGDGPEREASPAG
+825 LFAPAPSRAAAGDGEAPEAPPSRRG
-840 RAAALEP
+840 AALEL
-847 GPPIQ
+847 GPPSE
-852 AGADDPEYSFRHGLV
+852 AGVDESEYSFRHALV
-867 REAAYGALTEY
+867 REAAYGALTDY
-878 DRRLG
+878 DRQLG
-883 HRLAGEWLEGEGK
+883 HRLAGEWLEGEGE

-916 AWYGRAAE
+916 AWYRRAAE

-934 AIGHAERGRE
+934 AIGHAERGLA
-944 CGATGEEA
+944 CGASGAEA
-952 GGLLL
+952 GSLHL

-967 DFAVAEQRALD
+967 DFAAAEQRALE
-978 AVALFEAGS
+978 AAALFEPGS
-987 PSWYR
+987 PSWYV
-992 AVTGVI
+992 AITEVI
-998 MAAGKQGAFERVE
+998 TAAGKQGALDRVE
-1011 SWVATARGASPREGA
+1011 SWVTTASGASPRGGA
-1026 LTRRDICLVEG
+1026 LTGRDICLVEG

-1045 RYAAADGLIEAL
+1045 RYAAADGIIAAL
-1057 ERSGAEGRSLDVEV
+1057 ERGEAEGRPLDVEV
-1071 LARLYE
+1071 LARLHE

-1093 DGIEAALAVFERS
+1093 EGIEAALALFERS
-1106 GDRRNACSLQV
+1106 GNRRNACSLRV
-1117 NLGSITMELGDY
+1117 NLGAITMELGDH

-1134 ALRAALRAAEQM
+1134 ALRSALDAAEQM

-1160 NVMIARGDLDEAR
+1160 NVMTARGELDEAR
-1173 RVEAEAIA
+1173 RLEAEAIA
-1181 TFQRLGDPRAEGIA
+1181 TFQRLGDPRAEGVA
-1195 RAYLGKAALLGGD
+1195 RAYLARAALLGGD
-1208 LGAAEAEARAAAE
+1208 LAAAEAEARAAAE

-1240 LLRKGRVEEA
+1240 LLRQGRADEA

-1255 DALSLLESL
+1255 EALSLLESL

-1277 RAEALLASGRQVE
+1277 RAEALFASGRQAE
-1290 AVAAIAQARQ
+1290 ALAAIDKARC
-1300 SVLSRAKQISNP
+1300 SVLSRAGQISNP
-1312 RYRDQFLSALDNR
+1312 RYRDRFLSAPDNG
-1325 EVLALAAQ
+1325 ETLALAAR
-1333 WLGDRDAP
+1333 WLGERDSP

>member
-1 MRAGDIVADR
+1 MRAGDVVGNR

-17 ASSGG
+17 ATTGG
-22 MAQIFRAHDRLT
+22 MAQVFRARDRLT
-34 GEPVALKI
+34 GSPVAVKI
-42 LQRTGPQESHRFR
+42 LQRKGPQEMHRFV
-55 REAHALAALRHPGV
+55 REAQALATLRHPGI

-75 GTTEGGQLYLAMQ
+75 GTTEGGDLFLAMQ
-88 WLSGETLA
+88 WLAGETLA
-96 ERLLREPLT
+96 ERFLREPLT
-105 VPESLSLGVHVA
+105 VTESLALGARVA
-117 STLGA
+117 ATLGA

-147 VTLLDFGVVRVAEA
+147 VTLLDFGVARVAEA

-184 GEVAIDARADVFA
+184 GEPTIDARADVFA
-197 LGCILYRC
+197 LGCVLYRC

-265 AAELG
+265 AAELASVG
-270 SLGELAP
+270 DVAP
-277 ASRRGLPVPIGGPT
+277 GSRRGLPSPIGGPA

-302 CLLVARDGALDND
+302 CLLLARDGALDSD

-341 EIIEARSPVVV
+341 EIIESRSPVVV
-352 LSGLVAPTD
+352 LSGAVAPTD

-379 APVALVSGRA
+379 APVALVSGRT
-389 EITAR
+389 ELTAR
-394 SPIGKLIDQAAA
+394 SPIGNLIDQAAA
-406 LLAGDE
+406 LLAGDA
-412 ARLGVVRIDE
+412 ARPGVVRIDE
-422 VTAGLLGARFDLGSD
+422 VTAALLGARFDLGSD

-446 CDDLEAV
+446 RDDLEVV

-488 VLVTAPAGMG
+488 VLVTAPAGLG
-498 KSRLRVELLRRLRA
+498 KSRLRTELLRRLRS
-512 RDEPMAVWIA
+512 RGEPMEVWIA

-527 SAGSAF
+527 SAGAAF

-553 AVHRKI
+553 AVQRKI
-559 RERVGRHGE
+559 RERVGGH
-568 RGAHVAPFLGELVG
+568 GAHGARLAPFLGELVG
-582 TPFPDEA
+582 APFPDEE
-589 SEALRAARRSSVLMG
+589 SEALRVARRSSVLMG

-622 PVLLVLEDMHW
+622 PVLLVLEDLHW
-633 GDLPTVGMINSALR
+633 GDLPTVTMINSALR

-689 SERLARQALGGA
+689 SERLARQALGNA
-701 VTEEMIGTLIERADG
+701 VTDEVVATLVERADG

-783 EVAVWLAELV
+783 EVADRLAELV

-799 QRRQPGRGGA
+799 PRRQPGRGGA
-809 HGESLSAA
+809 RGEGLFSAG
-817 SSARGGAG
+817 SSSPPRAVL
-825 GGAGDGPEREASPAG
+825 GDGPERGASPAG
-840 RAAALEP
+840 EAAALDVGEAGTTEP
-847 GPPIQ
+847 
-852 AGADDPEYSFRHGLV
+852 EHSFRHGLV
-867 REAAYGALTEY
+867 REAAYGALTDY
-878 DRRLG
+878 DRQLG

-916 AWYGRAAE
+916 AWYRRAAE

-934 AIGHAERGRE
+934 AIRHAERGRA
-944 CGATGEEA
+944 CGAAGAEA

-957 VEAEARVWRG
+957 VESEARVWRG
-967 DFAVAEQRALD
+967 DFALAEQRALE
-978 AVALFEAGS
+978 AITLFEPGS
-987 PSWYR
+987 PSWYS
-992 AVTGVI
+992 AVTDVV
-998 MAAGKQGAFERVE
+998 MSAGKQGALDRVE

-1026 LTRRDICLVEG
+1026 LTRRDISLVEG

-1045 RYAAADGLIEAL
+1045 RYAAADGIIAAL
-1057 ERSGAEGRSLDVEV
+1057 ERSEGEGRALDVEV

-1093 DGIEAALAVFERS
+1093 EGIEAALAVFERS
-1106 GDRRNACSLQV
+1106 GDRRNACSLRV
-1117 NLGSITMELGDY
+1117 NLGAITMELGDY
-1129 EGAEA
+1129 EGAEV

-1181 TFQRLGDPRAEGIA
+1181 TFQRLGDPRAEGVA
-1195 RAYLGKAALLGGD
+1195 RAYLAKAALLGGD
-1208 LGAAEAEARAAAE
+1208 LAAAEAEARAAAE

-1240 LLRKGRVEEA
+1240 LLRRGRADEA

-1255 DALSLLESL
+1255 EALSLLESL

-1277 RAEALLASGRQVE
+1277 RAEALFASGRHDE
-1290 AVAAIAQARQ
+1290 ASAAIARARH
-1300 SVLSRAKQISNP
+1300 SVLSRAGQISNP
-1312 RYRDQFLSALDNR
+1312 RYRAQFLSSLDND
-1325 EVLALAAQ
+1325 ETLALAAR
-1333 WLGDRDAP
+1333 WLGDSDAS

>member
-17 ASSGG
+17 ATSGG
-22 MAQIFRAHDRLT
+22 MAQIFRARDRLT
-34 GEPVALKI
+34 GEPVALKL

-75 GTTEGGQLYLAMQ
+75 GTTEGGDLYLAMQ

-105 VPESLSLGVHVA
+105 VPESLSLGVRVA

-122 LHRLGIVHRDLK
+122 LHRLGVVHRDLK

-147 VTLLDFGVVRVAEA
+147 VTLLDFGVVRVADA

-270 SLGELAP
+270 ALGDLAP
-277 ASRRGLPVPIGGPT
+277 GSRRGVPLSIGGPT

-302 CLLVARDGALDND
+302 CLLVARDGALDSD

-412 ARLGVVRIDE
+412 ARLGVVRIDD
-422 VTAGLLGARFDLGSD
+422 VTASLLGARFDLGSD

-568 RGAHVAPFLGELVG
+568 RVAHVAPFLGELVG

-676 VQEIEL
+676 LQEIEL
-682 TGLSRRA
+682 AGLSRRA

-701 VTEEMIGTLIERADG
+701 VTDEMIGTLVERADG

-751 DPEARRV
+751 APEARRV

-783 EVAVWLAELV
+783 EVADWLAELV

-809 HGESLSAA
+809 HGEGFSSTP
-817 SSARGGAG
+817 SARGG
-825 GGAGDGPEREASPAG
+825 PERDASPAR
-840 RAAALEP
+840 RAAALDP
-847 GPPIQ
+847 GPPIE
-852 AGADDPEYSFRHGLV
+852 ARADDPEYSFRHGLV

-883 HRLAGEWLEGEGK
+883 HRLVAEWLEGEGK

-916 AWYGRAAE
+916 AWYRRAAE

-934 AIGHAERGRE
+934 AIRHAERGLA
-944 CGATGEEA
+944 CGATGAEA

-957 VEAEARVWRG
+957 VDAEARVWRG
-967 DFAVAEQRALD
+967 DFAVAEQRALE
-978 AVALFEAGS
+978 AVALFEPGS
-987 PSWYR
+987 PSWYS
-992 AVTGVI
+992 AVTWVV
-998 MAAGKQGAFERVE
+998 MAAGKQGAFDRVE

-1026 LTRRDICLVEG
+1026 LTGRDVCLVEG
-1037 ALWLVFGG
+1037 ANWLAFGG
-1045 RYAAADGLIEAL
+1045 RYAVADGIIEAL
-1057 ERSGAEGRSLDVEV
+1057 ERSGEEERPLDVEV

-1077 ARAIRAMTSGD
+1077 ARAIRTMTSGD
-1088 PGACL
+1088 LGACL

-1106 GDRRNACSLQV
+1106 GDRRNACSLRV
-1117 NLGSITMELGDY
+1117 NLGAITMELGDY

-1160 NVMIARGDLDEAR
+1160 NVMIARGNLDEAR
-1173 RVEAEAIA
+1173 RVEEEAIA

-1195 RAYLGKAALLGGD
+1195 RAYLGKAALLAGD

-1221 LLQSAPPLRA
+1221 LLQNAPPLRA

-1240 LLRKGRVEEA
+1240 LLRKGCPEEA

-1277 RAEALLASGRQVE
+1277 RAEALFASGRQDE
-1290 AVAAIAQARQ
+1290 ALAAIAQARH
-1300 SVLSRAKQISNP
+1300 SVMSRAGQISNP
-1312 RYRDQFLSALDNR
+1312 RYRDQFLSALDNG
-1325 EVLALAAQ
+1325 ETLALAAQ

>member
-1 MRAGDIVADR
+1 MRAGDVVGNR

-17 ASSGG
+17 ASAGG
-22 MAQIFRAHDRLT
+22 MAQIFRARDRLT
-34 GEPVALKI
+34 GEQVALKV
-42 LQRTGPQESHRFR
+42 LQRTGPQETHRFI
-55 REAHALAALRHPGV
+55 REAHALAALRHPGIV
-69 VGYVAH
+69 AYVAH
-75 GTTEGGQLYLAMQ
+75 GTTEGGELYLAMQ
-88 WLSGETLA
+88 WLAGETLA
-96 ERLLREPLT
+96 ERFLREPLT
-105 VPESLSLGVHVA
+105 VPESLALGVRVA

-147 VTLLDFGVVRVAEA
+147 VTLLDFGVARVAEG

-197 LGCILYRC
+197 LGCVLYRC

-229 PRLRELRGEVPAAL
+229 PRLRELRGEVPAAV

-265 AAELG
+265 AAELA
-270 SLGELAP
+270 SLGDLAP
-277 ASRRGLPVPIGGPT
+277 GSRRGIPSPAGGPT

-302 CLLVARDGALDND
+302 CLILARDGALDSD

-341 EIIEARSPVVV
+341 EIIESRSPVVV
-352 LSGLVAPTD
+352 LSGAIAPTD
-361 LAARG
+361 LATRG

-379 APVALVSGRA
+379 APVALVSGRT
-389 EITAR
+389 EISAR

-406 LLAGDE
+406 LLAGE
-412 ARLGVVRIDE
+412 AARPGVVRTDE
-422 VTAGLLGARFDLGSD
+422 VTAALLGARFDVGAD

-446 CDDLEAV
+446 RDDLEVV

-459 PTPCVGRDR
+459 PTSCVGRDR

-498 KSRLRVELLRRLRA
+498 KSRLRTELLRRLRA
-512 RDEPMAVWIA
+512 RGEPMEVWIA

-527 SAGSAF
+527 SAGAAF

-540 RRALGVADGAPAA
+540 RRALGVADGAPAP
-553 AVHRKI
+553 AVQRAI
-559 RERVGRHGE
+559 RERLRRHGDD
-568 RGAHVAPFLGELVG
+568 GARMAPFLGELLG
-582 TPFPDEA
+582 APFPDED
-589 SEALRAARRSSVLMG
+589 SEALRAARRSSLLMG
-604 DQLHLAWEEFLRA
+604 DQLHLVWEEFLRA

-633 GDLPTVGMINSALR
+633 GDLPTVAMINSALR

-676 VQEIEL
+676 VQEVEL

-689 SERLARQALGGA
+689 SERLARQALGSA
-701 VTEEMIGTLIERADG
+701 ATEEVVATLVERADG

-770 PAGVAALLGGADA
+770 PGGVAALLGGADA
-783 EVAVWLAELV
+783 EVAHRLAELV
-793 EREVIV
+793 EREVILP
-799 QRRQPGRGGA
+799 RRQPGRVGA
-809 HGESLSAA
+809 RGAGLLSPA
-817 SSARGGAG
+817 SSARGAV
-825 GGAGDGPEREASPAG
+825 GDESAREAPPACVEAEPLGQSPPGEAG
-840 RAAALEP
+840 ALE
-847 GPPIQ
+847 
-852 AGADDPEYSFRHGLV
+852 AEYSFRHGLV
-867 REAAYGALTEY
+867 REAAYGALTDY
-878 DRRLG
+878 DRQLG

-904 HFERGAEPGRAA
+904 HFERGAEPGRAS
-916 AWYGRAAE
+916 AWYRRAAE

-934 AIGHAERGRE
+934 AVRHAERGVA
-944 CGATGEEA
+944 CGALGADA

-967 DFAVAEQRALD
+967 DFAIAEQRALD
-978 AVALFEAGS
+978 AAALFEPGS
-987 PSWYR
+987 PSWYA
-992 AVTGVI
+992 AVTQVV
-998 MAAGKQGAFERVE
+998 MAAGKQGALDRVE
-1011 SWVATARGASPREGA
+1011 SWVMTARGAAPAGGA
-1026 LTRRDICLVEG
+1026 LTGRDICLVEG

-1045 RYAAADGLIEAL
+1045 RYAAADAIVAAL
-1057 ERSGAEGRSLDVEV
+1057 ERSEEEGRRLDVEV

-1093 DGIEAALAVFERS
+1093 EGIEAALAVFERS
-1106 GDRRNACSLQV
+1106 GDRRNACSLRV
-1117 NLGSITMELGDY
+1117 NLGAITMELGDY

-1173 RVEAEAIA
+1173 RVVAEAIA
-1181 TFQRLGDPRAEGIA
+1181 TFQRLGDPRAEGVA
-1195 RAYLGKAALLGGD
+1195 RAYLARAALLGGD
-1208 LGAAEAEARAAAE
+1208 LGAAEAEARAASE

-1240 LLRKGRVEEA
+1240 LLRKGLADEA

-1255 DALSLLESL
+1255 EALSLLESL
-1264 GAVEEGESLIRLV
+1264 GAVEEGETLIRLV
-1277 RAEALLASGRQVE
+1277 RAEALFASGRRDE
-1290 AVAAIAQARQ
+1290 AIAAIAKARH
-1300 SVLSRAKQISNP
+1300 SVLSRAGQLSNP
-1312 RYRDQFLSALDNR
+1312 RYRDRFLAALDNS
-1325 EVLALAAQ
+1325 ETLALAAR
-1333 WLGDRDAP
+1333 WIGDGEAP

>member
-17 ASSGG
+17 ATSGG
-22 MAQIFRAHDRLT
+22 MAQIFRARDRLT
-34 GEPVALKI
+34 GEPVALKL

-75 GTTEGGQLYLAMQ
+75 GTTEGGDLYLAMQ

-105 VPESLSLGVHVA
+105 VPESLSLGVRVA

-122 LHRLGIVHRDLK
+122 LHRLGVVHRDLK

-147 VTLLDFGVVRVAEA
+147 VTLLDFGVVRVADA

-270 SLGELAP
+270 ALGDLAP
-277 ASRRGLPVPIGGPT
+277 GSRRVPLSIGGPT

-302 CLLVARDGALDND
+302 CLLVARDGALDSD

-422 VTAGLLGARFDLGSD
+422 VTASLLGARFDLGSD

-568 RGAHVAPFLGELVG
+568 RVAHVAPFLGELVG

-676 VQEIEL
+676 LQEIEL
-682 TGLSRRA
+682 AGLSRRA

-701 VTEEMIGTLIERADG
+701 VTDEMIGTLVERADG

-751 DPEARRV
+751 APEARRV

-783 EVAVWLAELV
+783 EVADWLAELV

-809 HGESLSAA
+809 HGEGFSSTP
-817 SSARGGAG
+817 SARGG
-825 GGAGDGPEREASPAG
+825 PERDASPAR
-840 RAAALEP
+840 RAATLDP
-847 GPPIQ
+847 GPPIE
-852 AGADDPEYSFRHGLV
+852 ARADDPEYSFRHGLV

-883 HRLAGEWLEGEGK
+883 HRLVAEWLEGEGK

-916 AWYGRAAE
+916 AWYRRAAE

-934 AIGHAERGRE
+934 AIRHAERGLA
-944 CGATGEEA
+944 CGATGAEA

-957 VEAEARVWRG
+957 VDAEARVWRG
-967 DFAVAEQRALD
+967 DFAVAEQRALE
-978 AVALFEAGS
+978 AVALFEPGS
-987 PSWYR
+987 PSWYS
-992 AVTGVI
+992 AVTWVV
-998 MAAGKQGAFERVE
+998 MAAGKQGAFDRVE

-1026 LTRRDICLVEG
+1026 LTGRDVCLVEG
-1037 ALWLVFGG
+1037 ANWLAFGG
-1045 RYAAADGLIEAL
+1045 RYAVADGIIEAL
-1057 ERSGAEGRSLDVEV
+1057 ERSGEEERPLDVEV

-1077 ARAIRAMTSGD
+1077 ARAIRTMTSGD
-1088 PGACL
+1088 LGACL

-1106 GDRRNACSLQV
+1106 GDRRNACSLRV
-1117 NLGSITMELGDY
+1117 NLGAITMELGDY

-1160 NVMIARGDLDEAR
+1160 NVMIARGNLDEAR
-1173 RVEAEAIA
+1173 RVEEEAIA

-1195 RAYLGKAALLGGD
+1195 RAYLGKAALLAGD

-1221 LLQSAPPLRA
+1221 LLQNAPPLRA

-1240 LLRKGRVEEA
+1240 LLRKGCPEEA

-1277 RAEALLASGRQVE
+1277 RAEALFASGRQAE
-1290 AVAAIAQARQ
+1290 ALAAIAQARH
-1300 SVLSRAKQISNP
+1300 SVMSRAGQISNP
-1312 RYRDQFLSALDNR
+1312 RYRDQFLSALDNG
-1325 EVLALAAQ
+1325 ETLALAAQ

>member
-1 MRAGDIVADR
+1 MRAGDIVGNR

-17 ASSGG
+17 ATAGG
-22 MAQIFRAHDRLT
+22 MAQVFRARDRLT
-34 GEPVALKI
+34 GEPVAVKI
-42 LQRTGPQESHRFR
+42 LQRRGPQETHRFL
-55 REAHALAALRHPGV
+55 REAQALATLRHPGI
-69 VGYVAH
+69 VGYVSH
-75 GTTEGGQLYLAMQ
+75 GATEGGDLFLAMQ

-96 ERLLREPLT
+96 ERFLREPLT
-105 VPESLSLGVHVA
+105 VPESLALGVRVA
-117 STLGA
+117 STLAA

-147 VTLLDFGVVRVAEA
+147 VTLLDFGVARVAEA

-184 GEVAIDARADVFA
+184 GELTIDARADVFA
-197 LGCILYRC
+197 LGCVLYRC

-243 DDLVTRMLAKAP
+243 DDLVSRMLAKAP

-265 AAELG
+265 AAELA
-270 SLGELAP
+270 SLGDLAP
-277 ASRRGLPVPIGGPT
+277 GSRRVLPSPIGGPA

-302 CLLVARDGALDND
+302 CLLLARDGALDSD

-352 LSGLVAPTD
+352 LTGAVAPTD

-379 APVALVSGRA
+379 APVALVSGRT
-389 EITAR
+389 ELTAR
-394 SPIGKLIDQAAA
+394 SPIGNLIDQAAA
-406 LLAGDE
+406 LLAGDA
-412 ARLGVVRIDE
+412 ARPGVVRIDE

-437 HAGHLLRGE
+437 PTGHLLRGE
-446 CDDLEAV
+446 RDDLEVV

-498 KSRLRVELLRRLRA
+498 KSRLRTELLRRLRA
-512 RDEPMAVWIA
+512 RGEPMEVWIA

-527 SAGSAF
+527 SAGASF

-540 RRALGVADGAPAA
+540 RRALGLADGTPAA
-553 AVHRKI
+553 AVQRTI

-568 RGAHVAPFLGELVG
+568 GGARLAPFLGELVG
-582 TPFPDEA
+582 APFPDEE
-589 SEALRAARRSSVLMG
+589 SEALRVARRSSVLMG

-622 PVLLVLEDMHW
+622 PVLLVLEDLHW
-633 GDLPTVGMINSALR
+633 GDLPTVAMINSALR

-662 EVREMFPKLWAGRG
+662 EVREMFPKLRAGRG
-676 VQEIEL
+676 VQEVEL

-689 SERLARQALGGA
+689 SERLARQALGNA
-701 VTEEMIGTLIERADG
+701 ASDELVATLVERADG

-783 EVAVWLAELV
+783 EVADRLAELV

-799 QRRQPGRGGA
+799 PRRQPGRRGA
-809 HGESLSAA
+809 DLFSALSSPRAA
-817 SSARGGAG
+817 PI
-825 GGAGDGPEREASPAG
+825 DGPERDARDAPIACG
-840 RAAALEP
+840 AAALELD
-847 GPPIQ
+847 PPSE
-852 AGADDPEYSFRHGLV
+852 AGAAEPEYSFRHGLV
-867 REAAYGALTEY
+867 REAAYGALTDY
-878 DRRLG
+878 DRQLG

-916 AWYGRAAE
+916 AWYRRAAE
-924 QALRGNDLLA
+924 QSLRGNDLLA
-934 AIGHAERGRE
+934 AIRHAERGLA
-944 CGATGEEA
+944 CGAAGAEA

-967 DFAVAEQRALD
+967 DFAVAEQRALE
-978 AVALFEAGS
+978 AVALFEPGS
-987 PSWYR
+987 PSWYS
-992 AVTGVI
+992 AATEVV
-998 MAAGKQGAFERVE
+998 MAAGKQGALDRVE
-1011 SWVATARGASPREGA
+1011 SWVATARGASPGEGA

-1045 RYAAADGLIEAL
+1045 RYAAADGIIAAL
-1057 ERSGAEGRSLDVEV
+1057 ERSEGEGRALAVEV

-1093 DGIEAALAVFERS
+1093 EGIEAALAVFERS
-1106 GDRRNACSLQV
+1106 GDRRNACSLRV
-1117 NLGSITMELGDY
+1117 NLGAITMELGDY

-1160 NVMIARGDLDEAR
+1160 NVLIARGDLEEAR
-1173 RVEAEAIA
+1173 RFEGEAIA
-1181 TFQRLGDPRAEGIA
+1181 TFQRLGDPRAEGVA
-1195 RAYLGKAALLGGD
+1195 RAYLAKAALLGGD
-1208 LGAAEAEARAAAE
+1208 LAAAEAEARAAAE

-1240 LLRKGRVEEA
+1240 LLRKGRADEA

-1255 DALSLLESL
+1255 EALSLLESL

-1277 RAEALLASGRQVE
+1277 RAEALLASGRRDE
-1290 AVAAIAQARQ
+1290 AMTAIARARQ
-1300 SVLSRAKQISNP
+1300 SVLSRAGQISNP
-1312 RYRDQFLSALDNR
+1312 RYRDRFLSSPDNG
-1325 EVLALAAQ
+1325 ETLALAAR
-1333 WLGDRDAP
+1333 WLGDSDAR

>member
-1 MRAGDIVADR
+1 MRAGDLVGNR

-17 ASSGG
+17 ATAGG
-22 MAQIFRAHDRLT
+22 MAQVFRARDRLT
-34 GEPVALKI
+34 GEPVAVKI
-42 LQRTGPQESHRFR
+42 LQRRGPQETHRFL
-55 REAHALAALRHPGV
+55 REAQALATLRHPGI

-75 GTTEGGQLYLAMQ
+75 GATDGGDLFLAMQ

-96 ERLLREPLT
+96 ERFLREPLT
-105 VPESLSLGVHVA
+105 VPESLSLGARVA

-122 LHRLGIVHRDLK
+122 LHRLGVVHRDLK

-147 VTLLDFGVVRVAEA
+147 VTLLDFGVARVAEA

-184 GEVAIDARADVFA
+184 GELTIDARADVFA
-197 LGCILYRC
+197 LGCVLYRC

-243 DDLVTRMLAKAP
+243 DDLVMRMLAKAP

-265 AAELG
+265 AAELA

-277 ASRRGLPVPIGGPT
+277 GSRRVPLPIGGPA

-302 CLLVARDGALDND
+302 CLLLARDGALDSD

-341 EIIEARSPVVV
+341 EIIESRSPVVV
-352 LSGLVAPTD
+352 LSGAVAPTD

-379 APVALVSGRA
+379 APVALVSGRT
-389 EITAR
+389 ELTAR
-394 SPIGKLIDQAAA
+394 SPIGNLIDQAAA
-406 LLAGDE
+406 LLAGDA
-412 ARLGVVRIDE
+412 ARPGVVRIDE
-422 VTAGLLGARFDLGSD
+422 VTAGLLGARFDVGSD
-437 HAGHLLRGE
+437 PTGHLLRGE
-446 CDDLEAV
+446 RDDLEVV

-498 KSRLRVELLRRLRA
+498 KSRLRTELLRRLRA
-512 RDEPMAVWIA
+512 RGEPMEVWIA

-527 SAGSAF
+527 SAGASF
-533 GLLAQVL
+533 GLLSQVL
-540 RRALGVADGAPAA
+540 RRALGVADGTPAA
-553 AVHRKI
+553 AVQRKI

-568 RGAHVAPFLGELVG
+568 AGARLAPFLGELVG
-582 TPFPDEA
+582 APFPDDE
-589 SEALRAARRSSVLMG
+589 SEALRVARRSSVLMG

-622 PVLLVLEDMHW
+622 PVLLVLEDLHW
-633 GDLPTVGMINSALR
+633 GDLPTVAMINSALR

-689 SERLARQALGGA
+689 SERLVRQALGNAAG
-701 VTEEMIGTLIERADG
+701 EEVVATLVERADG

-727 AAEGRGAALPET
+727 AADGRGAALPET

-783 EVAVWLAELV
+783 EVGDRLAELV
-793 EREVIV
+793 EREVIAP
-799 QRRQPGRGGA
+799 RRQPGRRGDGL
-809 HGESLSAA
+809 LSAL
-817 SSARGGAG
+817 SSQRAAPF
-825 GGAGDGPEREASPAG
+825 DEPERDAPTACEG
-840 RAAALEP
+840 AALEL
-847 GPPIQ
+847 GALGE
-852 AGADDPEYSFRHGLV
+852 AGAAEPEYSFRHGLV
-867 REAAYGALTEY
+867 REAAYGALTDY
-878 DRRLG
+878 DRQLG

-916 AWYGRAAE
+916 AWYRRAAE
-924 QALRGNDLLA
+924 QSLRGNDLLA
-934 AIGHAERGRE
+934 AIRHAERGLA
-944 CGATGEEA
+944 CGAAGAEA

-967 DFAVAEQRALD
+967 DFAVAEQRALE
-978 AVALFEAGS
+978 AAALFEPGS
-987 PSWYR
+987 PSWYS
-992 AVTGVI
+992 AATEVV
-998 MAAGKQGAFERVE
+998 MAAGKQGALDRVE
-1011 SWVATARGASPREGA
+1011 SWVATARGASPGAGA

-1045 RYAAADGLIEAL
+1045 RYAAADGIIAAL
-1057 ERSGAEGRSLDVEV
+1057 ERSGDEGRALDVEV

-1093 DGIEAALAVFERS
+1093 EGIEAALAVFERS
-1106 GDRRNACSLQV
+1106 GDRRNACSLRV
-1117 NLGSITMELGDY
+1117 NLGAITMELGDC

-1181 TFQRLGDPRAEGIA
+1181 TFQRLGDPRAEGVA
-1195 RAYLGKAALLGGD
+1195 RAYLAKAALLGGD
-1208 LGAAEAEARAAAE
+1208 LAAAEAEARAAAE

-1240 LLRKGRVEEA
+1240 LLRKGRADEA

-1255 DALSLLESL
+1255 EALSLLESL

-1277 RAEALLASGRQVE
+1277 RAEALFASGRRDE
-1290 AVAAIAQARQ
+1290 GVAALARARQ
-1300 SVLSRAKQISNP
+1300 SVLARAGQISNP
-1312 RYRDQFLSALDNR
+1312 RYRDRFLSSLDNG
-1325 EVLALAAQ
+1325 ETLALAAR
-1333 WLGDRDAP
+1333 WLGDGDAR

>member
-1 MRAGDIVADR
+1 MRAGDLVGDR
-11 FEIEGH
+11 FEIDGH
-17 ASSGG
+17 ATSGG
-22 MAQIFRAHDRLT
+22 MAQIFRARDRLT
-34 GEPVALKI
+34 GEPIALKI
-42 LQRTGPQESHRFR
+42 LQRTGPQEARRFL
-55 REAHALAALRHPGV
+55 REAQALAALRHPGV

-75 GTTEGGQLYLAMQ
+75 GTTEDGDLYLAMQ

-96 ERLLREPLT
+96 ERLLREPLNI
-105 VPESLSLGVHVA
+105 PESLALGVRVA

-122 LHRLGIVHRDLK
+122 LHRLSIVHRDLK
-134 PSNLLLVGGSVDE
+134 PSNLLLVDGSVDE
-147 VTLLDFGVVRVAEA
+147 VTLLDFGVARVAEA

-184 GEVAIDARADVFA
+184 GELSIDARADVFA

-243 DDLVTRMLAKAP
+243 DDLVMRMLSKAP

-265 AAELG
+265 AAELA
-270 SLGELAP
+270 SLGDLP
-277 ASRRGLPVPIGGPT
+277 PGSRRGLSLPLGGPT

-302 CLLVARDGALDND
+302 CLLLARDGALDSD

-389 EITAR
+389 EISAR

-412 ARLGVVRIDE
+412 ARPGVVRIDE

-437 HAGHLLRGE
+437 GAGHLLRGE
-446 CDDLEAV
+446 RDDLEAV

-512 RDEPMAVWIA
+512 RDEPMEVWIA

-540 RRALGVADGAPAA
+540 RRAIGVADGAPAA
-553 AVHRKI
+553 AVQRKI
-559 RERVGRHGE
+559 RERVARHGE
-568 RGAHVAPFLGELVG
+568 PGARVAPFLGELVG
-582 TPFPDEA
+582 TPFPDDA

-662 EVREMFPKLWAGRG
+662 EVREVFPKLWAGRG

-689 SERLARQALGGA
+689 SERLVRQALGGA
-701 VTEEMIGTLIERADG
+701 VTDEIIGTLVERADG

-783 EVAVWLAELV
+783 EVAVRLAELV
-793 EREVIV
+793 EREVIAP
-799 QRRQPGRGGA
+799 RRQPGRGRA
-809 HGESLSAA
+809 PGESA
-817 SSARGGAG
+817 SSTSPERGGP
-825 GGAGDGPEREASPAG
+825 GDAPEREASPA
-840 RAAALEP
+840 RRPAALEH
-847 GPPIQ
+847 GAPIE
-852 AGADDPEYSFRHGLV
+852 AGADEPEYSFRHGIV

-916 AWYGRAAE
+916 AWYRRAAE

-934 AIGHAERGRE
+934 AVRHAERGLA
-944 CGATGEEA
+944 CGATEAEA

-957 VEAEARVWRG
+957 VDAEARVWRG
-967 DFAVAEQRALD
+967 DFVVAEQRALE
-978 AVALFEAGS
+978 AVALFEHGS
-987 PSWYR
+987 PSWYS
-992 AVTGVI
+992 AVTWVVV
-998 MAAGKQGAFERVE
+998 AAGKQGAFDRVE
-1011 SWVATARGASPREGA
+1011 SWVAMARGASPREGA
-1026 LTRRDICLVEG
+1026 LTGRDVCLVEG
-1037 ALWLVFGG
+1037 ANWLAFGG
-1045 RYAAADGLIEAL
+1045 RYAVADEIIEAL
-1057 ERSGAEGRSLDVEV
+1057 ERSGEEERPLDVEV

-1077 ARAIRAMTSGD
+1077 ARAIRTMTSGD
-1088 PGACL
+1088 LGACL

-1106 GDRRNACSLQV
+1106 GDRRNACSLRV
-1117 NLGSITMELGDY
+1117 NLGAITMELGDY

-1134 ALRAALRAAEQM
+1134 ALRVALRAAEQM
-1146 ELTDLAAFARSNLG
+1146 DLTELVAFARSNLG
-1160 NVMIARGDLDEAR
+1160 NVMIARGDLDGAR
-1173 RVEAEAIA
+1173 RVEEEAIA
-1181 TFQRLGDPRAEGIA
+1181 TFQRLGDPRAEGVA
-1195 RAYLGKAALLGGD
+1195 RAYLGKAALLAGD

-1231 AAWALSARV
+1231 AAWALAARV
-1240 LLRKGRVEEA
+1240 LLRKGCSEEA

-1277 RAEALLASGRQVE
+1277 RAEALFASGRQAE
-1290 AVAAIAQARQ
+1290 ALAAIARARH
-1300 SVLSRAKQISNP
+1300 SVLSRAGQISNP
-1312 RYRDQFLSALDNR
+1312 HYRDQFLSALDNG
-1325 EVLALAAQ
+1325 ETLALAAQ
-1333 WLGDRDAP
+1333 WLGARDAP

>member
-1 MRAGDIVADR
+1 MLAGDVVGNR

-17 ASSGG
+17 ASAGG
-22 MAQIFRAHDRLT
+22 MAQIFRARDRLS
-34 GEPVALKI
+34 GELVALKV
-42 LQRTGPQESHRFR
+42 LERRGPQETHRFF
-55 REAHALAALRHPGV
+55 REAQALAALRHPGV

-75 GTTEGGQLYLAMQ
+75 GTTEGGDPYLAMQ
-88 WLSGETLA
+88 WLAGETLA

-105 VPESLSLGVHVA
+105 VPESLALGVRVA

-134 PSNLLLVGGSVDE
+134 PSNLLLVGGSVEE
-147 VTLLDFGVVRVAEA
+147 VTLLDFGVAHVAGA

-197 LGCILYRC
+197 LGCVLYRC
-205 LTGRPPFVGN
+205 LTGRPPFVGS
-215 DGLSV
+215 DSLSV
-220 LVKVLLEDP
+220 LVKVLLEEP
-229 PRLRELRGEVPAAL
+229 PRLRELRGEIPAAV
-243 DDLVTRMLAKAP
+243 DDLIFRMLAKAP

-265 AAELG
+265 AAELS
-270 SLGELAP
+270 SLGDLAP
-277 ASRRGLPVPIGGPT
+277 GSRRVPLPLGGPT

-302 CLLVARDGALDND
+302 CLLVARDGALDSD

-341 EIIEARSPVVV
+341 EIIESRSPVVV
-352 LSGLVAPTD
+352 LSGAVAPTD

-379 APVALVSGRA
+379 APVALVSGRT
-389 EITAR
+389 EISAR

-406 LLAGDE
+406 LLAGDA
-412 ARLGVVRIDE
+412 ARPGVVRIDE
-422 VTAGLLGARFDLGSD
+422 VTAGLLGARFDVGAD
-437 HAGHLLRGE
+437 PAGHLLRGE
-446 CDDLEAV
+446 RDDLEAV
-453 PRLLGK
+453 PRLLGR
-459 PTPCVGRDR
+459 PVPCVGRDR

-498 KSRLRVELLRRLRA
+498 KSRLRNELLRRLRA
-512 RDEPMAVWIA
+512 RGEPMEVWIA

-527 SAGSAF
+527 SAGAAF

-553 AVHRKI
+553 AVQRRI
-559 RERVGRHGE
+559 RERLARHGE
-568 RGAHVAPFLGELVG
+568 DGERMAPFLGEIVG
-582 TPFPDEA
+582 APFPDEA
-589 SEALRAARRSSVLMG
+589 SEALRAARRSSMLMG
-604 DQLHLAWEEFLRA
+604 DQLHLVWEEFLRA

-622 PVLLVLEDMHW
+622 PVLLVLEDLHW
-633 GDLPTVGMINSALR
+633 GDLPTVAMINSALR

-676 VQEIEL
+676 VQEVEL

-689 SERLARQALGGA
+689 SERLVRQALGSA
-701 VTEEMIGTLIERADG
+701 VPDEVVATLVERADG

-727 AAEGRGAALPET
+727 VAVGRGSALPET

-751 DPEARRV
+751 DPDARRV

-770 PAGVAALLGGADA
+770 PRGVAALLGGADA
-783 EVAVWLAELV
+783 EVADRLAELV

-799 QRRQPGRGGA
+799 PRRQPGRGGA
-809 HGESLSAA
+809 
-817 SSARGGAG
+817 RGAG
-825 GGAGDGPEREASPAG
+825 LFAPSPARAAGDGAAPEAPPSCAG
-840 RAAALEP
+840 AAIEQA
-847 GPPIQ
+847 PPSE
-852 AGADDPEYSFRHGLV
+852 AGADESEHSFRHGLV
-867 REAAYGALTEY
+867 REAAYGALTDY
-878 DRRLG
+878 DRQLG

-916 AWYGRAAE
+916 AWYRRAAE

-934 AIGHAERGRE
+934 AIGHAGRGLA
-944 CGATGEEA
+944 CGAAGAEA

-967 DFAVAEQRALD
+967 DFAAAEQRALE
-978 AVALFEAGS
+978 AAALFEPGS
-987 PSWYR
+987 PSWY
-992 AVTGVI
+992 AAITQVI
-998 MAAGKQGAFERVE
+998 TAAGKQGALDRVE
-1011 SWVATARGASPREGA
+1011 SWVTTARGASPRGGA
-1026 LTRRDICLVEG
+1026 LTGRDICLVEG
-1037 ALWLVFGG
+1037 AHWLVFGG
-1045 RYAAADGLIEAL
+1045 RYAAADGIIAAL
-1057 ERSGAEGRSLDVEV
+1057 ERSEAEGRPLDVEV
-1071 LARLYE
+1071 LARLCE

-1093 DGIEAALAVFERS
+1093 EGIEAALAVFERS
-1106 GDRRNACSLQV
+1106 GDRRNACSLRV
-1117 NLGSITMELGDY
+1117 NLGAITMELGDN

-1134 ALRAALRAAEQM
+1134 ALRSALRAAEQM
-1146 ELTDLAAFARSNLG
+1146 ELTDLAAYARSNLG

-1181 TFQRLGDPRAEGIA
+1181 TFQRLGDPRAEGVA
-1195 RAYLGKAALLGGD
+1195 RAYLARAALLGGD
-1208 LGAAEAEARAAAE
+1208 LAAAEAEACAAAE

-1240 LLRKGRVEEA
+1240 LLRKGRTDEA

-1255 DALSLLESL
+1255 EALSLVESL

-1277 RAEALLASGRQVE
+1277 RAEALFASGRQAE
-1290 AVAAIAQARQ
+1290 ALAAIDKARR
-1300 SVLSRAKQISNP
+1300 SVLARADQISNP
-1312 RYRDQFLSALDNR
+1312 RYRDHFLSSLDNG
-1325 EVLALAAQ
+1325 ETLALAAR
-1333 WLGDRDAP
+1333 WLGDSASP

>member
-17 ASSGG
+17 ATSGG
-22 MAQIFRAHDRLT
+22 MAQIFRARDRLT

-55 REAHALAALRHPGV
+55 REAQALAALRHPGV

-75 GTTEGGQLYLAMQ
+75 GTTEGGELYLAMQ

-105 VPESLSLGVHVA
+105 VPESRSLGVRVA

-147 VTLLDFGVVRVAEA
+147 VILLDFGVVRVADA

-270 SLGELAP
+270 SLGDLAP
-277 ASRRGLPVPIGGPT
+277 ASRRGLPLPIGGPT

-302 CLLVARDGALDND
+302 CLLVARDGALDSD

-352 LSGLVAPTD
+352 LSGPVAPTD

-540 RRALGVADGAPAA
+540 RRALGVADGTPAA

-559 RERVGRHGE
+559 RERVGHHGE

-653 FMVLALGRP
+653 LMVLALGRP

-701 VTEEMIGTLIERADG
+701 VTEEIIGTLIERADG

-770 PAGVAALLGGADA
+770 SAGVAALLGGADA
-783 EVAVWLAELV
+783 EVAVRLAELV
-793 EREVIV
+793 EREVITP
-799 QRRQPGRGGA
+799 RRPPGRGSA
-809 HGESLSAA
+809 PGESLPFTSSA
-817 SSARGGAG
+817 SSARGPG
-825 GGAGDGPEREASPAG
+825 GGPEREAPPAR
-840 RAAALEP
+840 RAGAPEP
-847 GPPIQ
+847 GPPID
-852 AGADDPEYSFRHGLV
+852 AGADDAEYSFRHGLV

-896 GDAAELAE
+896 GDAAQLAE

-916 AWYGRAAE
+916 AWYRRAAE

-934 AIGHAERGRE
+934 AIRRAERGLA
-944 CGATGEEA
+944 CGATEAEA

-957 VEAEARVWRG
+957 VDAEARVWRG

-978 AVALFEAGS
+978 AVALFEPGS
-987 PSWYR
+987 PSWYS
-992 AVTGVI
+992 AVTWVVT
-998 MAAGKQGAFERVE
+998 AAGKQGAFDRVE

-1026 LTRRDICLVEG
+1026 LTGRDVCLVEG
-1037 ALWLVFGG
+1037 ANWLAFGG
-1045 RYAAADGLIEAL
+1045 RYAVADGIIEAL
-1057 ERSGAEGRSLDVEV
+1057 ERSGEEERPLDVEV

-1077 ARAIRAMTSGD
+1077 ARAIRTMTSGD
-1088 PGACL
+1088 LGACL
-1093 DGIEAALAVFERS
+1093 DGIEAALEVFERS
-1106 GDRRNACSLQV
+1106 GDRRNACSLRV
-1117 NLGSITMELGDY
+1117 NLGAITMELGDY

-1134 ALRAALRAAEQM
+1134 ALCAALRAAEQM
-1146 ELTDLAAFARSNLG
+1146 ELTDLAAVARTNLG
-1160 NVMIARGDLDEAR
+1160 NVMSARGNLDEAR
-1173 RVEAEAIA
+1173 RVQAEAIA

-1221 LLQSAPPLRA
+1221 LLRSAPPMRA

-1240 LLRKGRVEEA
+1240 LLRKGCAEEA

-1255 DALSLLESL
+1255 DALALLESL

-1277 RAEALLASGRQVE
+1277 RAEALFASGRQAE
-1290 AVAAIAQARQ
+1290 ALDAIARARD
-1300 SVLSRAKQISNP
+1300 SVMSRAGQISNP
-1312 RYRDQFLSALDNR
+1312 RYRDRFLSALDNG
-1325 EVLALAAQ
+1325 ETLALAAR